1 MKVGIDLVSVKRF
14 IDKIDDNRLL
24 AHLFTKEESAHI
36 AEMNSP
42 QARAERIAGKFAAKE
57 AVVKAFGTGISS
69 VISWLDITILPDEL
83 GKPVVT
89 LSKKAQ
95 ELMKNLKIKE
105 IDVSIS
111 HTESD
116 AVAICVAN

>member
-24 AHLFTKEESAHI
+24 AHLFTKEERAHI
-36 AEMNSP
+36 AEMNSL

-105 IDVSIS
+105 IDISIS

-116 AVAICVAN
+116 VVAICVAN